1 MPQHTRPR
9 PICPDCDGFPT
20 VAITTGQT
28 TANGQR
34 QTLTV
39 TCRACHGTGH
49 HTPARA
55 AVPVRS
61 GR

>member
-9 PICPDCDGFPT
+9 QICPDCDGFPT

-34 QTLTV
+34 KTLTV
-39 TCRACHGTGH
+39 ICRACHGTGH
-49 HTPARA
+49 RA
-55 AVPVRS
+55 PTAALVRA
-61 GR
+61 GK

>member
-20 VAITTGQT
+20 VAITTGQY
-28 TANGQR
+28 TADGQR

-39 TCRACHGTGH
+39 NCRPCHGTGH
-49 HTPARA
+49 RTPAASLATTGRRA
-55 AVPVRS
+55 
-61 GR
+61 